1 MLWSSEICFVA
12 TIKLQPKRGFYLTW
26 ERFVNSHGI
35 KGRNISLDLKQE
47 QNNNFLKELLKVL
60 RSNMNEKN
68 ADRISKA
75 MNNIRILVEETEK
88 NFGINAQRSSH
99 NKAKTL
105 KDVQHLAD
113 EIFKNNPFDE
123 NVQDGNEYPS
133 FPKFNGHLLDKLDT
147 TETLKWA
154 NKKEQEIQSSFLSSM
169 DD

>member
-1 MLWSSEICFVA
+1 MAVLRLLA

-26 ERFVNSHGI
+26 ERFVNSRWI
-35 KGRNISLDLKQE
+35 KGSNISLDLKQE

-75 MNNIRILVEETEK
+75 MNNIRLLVEETEK
-88 NFGINAQRSSH
+88 NLGINPQRSSQ
-99 NKAKTL
+99 NKAKTF
-105 KDVQHLAD
+105 KDVQHLAN

-123 NVQDGNEYPS
+123 NVQDEYPS
-133 FPKFNGHLLDKLDT
+133 FPKFNGHLLEKLDI

-154 NKKEQEIQSSFLSSM
+154 NKKEQEIPTSFDLET